1 MVIRSA
7 ESATSAAG
15 WSLSGLRIGLSPFVF
30 RGMLLGMATVAVG
43 IHRSTGSREL
53 AWRFAKARAR
63 TLTWLLGVS
72 PRLSGLEHL
81 AGRGPFIFAPNHQ
94 SHLDILLLLANLPGR
109 VRFAAKRELWQHPVM
124 GAVLDTLGMI
134 PIDRERPEHA
144 VEALNRAAAE
154 RDSFVIFPE
163 GKRSRTGDLL
173 PFKKGA
179 FVLAIATGLPIVP
192 VVLRGTRRLMPR
204 GSRLTVVPGEAEIV
218 IEEPILTTGLAYEDR
233 DALAARVRAA
243 IERHH
248 TGW

>member
-1 MVIRSA
+1 
-7 ESATSAAG
+7 
-15 WSLSGLRIGLSPFVF
+15 
-30 RGMLLGMATVAVG
+30 MLIGMATVAVG

-124 GAVLDTLGMI
+124 GAVLDTLGMV

-163 GKRSRTGDLL
+163 GTRSRTGDLL

-192 VVLRGTRRLMPR
+192 LVLRGTRRLMPR
-204 GSRLTVVPGEAEIV
+204 GSRLTVVPGEAEII
-218 IEEPILTTGLAYEDR
+218 IEEPILTAGLAYEDR

-248 TGW
+248 AGW